1 MPRPRRAA
9 TALLQAACVHARAL
23 AACPQGH
30 ASVPTQACHGLGC
43 VPWPWLRAHASMP
56 WPMGAAMALALAA
69 CTQACLGLGC
79 LPMGAALALA
89 AACPGLG
96 CMPVGGC
103 LGLRCMPWAFAAA
116 CPHISS
122 DFLKMRVFW
131 KMRLFPP
138 RRQVEAGSGHA
149 RVHAVPHRPASSR
162 TPEKLARAFFHFCIP
177 KFIP

>member
-23 AACPQGH
+23 AACPRKH
-30 ASVPTQACHGLGC
+30 AMALAACLGLDC
-43 VPWPWLRAHASMP
+43 Q
-56 WPMGAAMALALAA
+56 PMGAAMALALAA

-96 CMPVGGC
+96 WLHARGGAALALAF
-103 LGLRCMPWAFAAA
+103 LGLCCLPTYLG
-116 CPHISS
+116 S

-138 RRQVEAGSGHA
+138 RRQ
-149 RVHAVPHRPASSR
+149 AVGMPACTPCRIAPHRPALRKNWLVPFSIFVS
-162 TPEKLARAFFHFCIP
+162 LNSFHDFRGG
-177 KFIP
+177 FQQAVWRSERF